1 MIRRIACMG
10 GAMICVGVAVTAGC
24 GKKEKTPAKERVTA
38 AAAAVPV
45 IVDTVRAGIM
55 PLTVQATGQ
64 VKAWREVDLAAQVE
78 GRVFRAPER
87 EGRRYLTGE
96 VVYEVDPAAYRLAME
111 RARLNVEKA
120 RLEYEFEVRQR
131 PNAPE
136 SSKEM
141 LKTTTGLKEAEL
153 AQAQA
158 ELALENAIIR
168 APFACVVADLTT
180 REGSLVYRG
189 QALCRLL
196 DVSKLRVSLS
206 VGEEEAAAIR
216 EGAPCWMSF
225 PALGDTEYAA
235 AVLSVSPSIS
245 TETRGCGVDV
255 ACAAGTGAK
264 PGMHAKVR
272 VQTGVVEHAVMV
284 PERAILQR
292 SERPMVFVVKGG
304 RAKWEYVEL
313 GKKGHGVV
321 QVAKGASPGDIVIV
335 DGHFALA
342 HDTPVEPLASS
353 ISPAW

>member
-1 MIRRIACMG
+1 MA
-10 GAMICVGVAVTAGC
+10 
-24 GKKEKTPAKERVTA
+24 TA
-38 AAAAVPV
+38 APVPV
-45 IVDTVRAGIM
+45 RVDTVRTGDM

-64 VKAWREVDLAAQVE
+64 VKAWRELDLRVQVE
-78 GRVFRAPER
+78 GRVFRAPDR
-87 EGRRYLTGE
+87 EGRRYAAGD
-96 VVYEVDPAAYRLAME
+96 VVYEIDPAAYRLAVE
-111 RARLNVEKA
+111 QARLNVEKT
-120 RLEYEFEVRQR
+120 RLEYDFEVRQR
-131 PNAPE
+131 PSASE
-136 SSKEM
+136 GSKEM

-153 AQAQA
+153 ALAQA

-168 APFACVVADLTT
+168 APFACVVADLAT

-189 QALCRLL
+189 QPLCRLL

-206 VGEEEAAAIR
+206 VGEEEAAVIR
-216 EGAPCWMSF
+216 EGAPCWISF
-225 PALGDTEYAA
+225 PALGDAEQA
-235 AVLSVSPSIS
+235 AVVFSVSPAIS

-255 ACAAGTGAK
+255 VFDAGTGAK

-272 VQTGVVEHAVMV
+272 VQTGVVEDAVMV

-321 QVAKGASPGDIVIV
+321 QITKGASPGDIVIV

-342 HDTPVEPLASS
+342 HDTPVQPLSSSPEPAR
-353 ISPAW
+353 